1 MELRLNSIEAP
12 AKRRSAA
19 ASAAGRTNLLLD
31 AAGVTSNEY
40 EEEGDNAAA
49 EPAFTPAR
57 VWFFVDLGGELQG
70 PCSFDHMS
78 QWLESGSLDPSL
90 RICPASADGV
100 ATDDWRALS
109 DIAADIAPAD
119 TRSWVYVDL
128 AGYTQGPCSFA
139 HMVYWLDAGDLS
151 PSMQIAPADAQ
162 TGEVIGAW
170 RELSAIHDSDGD
182 GDASTETDTRSASPT
197 SAVAKVVVRGT
208 HVDGSAGAVEG
219 SAKGAIAAGAVAD
232 DGEGDD
238 CEKPSSRRS
247 VFAKRRSTR
256 RASTAVY
263 ADYFASITAVSSRFS
278 FSTEE
283 FRSSSEAA
291 AQRAAA
297 KRGPDVISMGVL
309 RSILPP
315 GIKRSDL
322 DRMLRKFG
330 TLSLADADSSAGSS
344 ADSSA
349 AARRQTYTPNGLI
362 ARHRYKRQKGIAK
375 RRRQAQLRSLGRAA
389 GEWQRHVD
397 LKKGEI
403 YYVHSRTLERRATP
417 PPESAAIEMTESP
430 IRARRS
436 IDSSAAAGMEMT
448 ANPAQARRNIDSS
461 VTSDGDGADANAAR
475 TQHGATLTVNPLK
488 SRAGNIDDAL
498 GSDAKDAKEELS
510 PREEYHLDSKGFAR
524 LQRYLENQRVVIAIV
539 TTLVITVY
547 FMYMRV
553 TRSLINVWS
562 VVKINGVGYLSQS
575 LDLKSNTAEHI
586 TAQVLSAFFIAG
598 FSLGAP
604 LLGFG
609 LLAWLFRT
617 GRENDPRWRT
627 AIGFLN
633 DGYRREYFWWEAA
646 VLARKLLLLLVAV
659 VLSPDDGFLQAF
671 LAICVLSVA
680 MVLQAWIQPYESIL
694 INVLDLA
701 AMGAVYISRLGAIL
715 YSHFD
720 PFEPN
725 LQTDC
730 DAYTDC
736 RGNREALA
744 TAIGFVLIGMQVVLV
759 LGFGGALL
767 KEKLAE
773 TKLAQKLWRRCCTL
787 ACVRRMRRHCD
798 GAGGAPDAPVK

>member
-1 MELRLNSIEAP
+1 M
-12 AKRRSAA
+12 
-19 ASAAGRTNLLLD
+19 
-31 AAGVTSNEY
+31 
-40 EEEGDNAAA
+40 
-49 EPAFTPAR
+49 
-57 VWFFVDLGGELQG
+57 
-70 PCSFDHMS
+70 
-78 QWLESGSLDPSL
+78 
-90 RICPASADGV
+90 
-100 ATDDWRALS
+100 
-109 DIAADIAPAD
+109 
-119 TRSWVYVDL
+119 
-128 AGYTQGPCSFA
+128 
-139 HMVYWLDAGDLS
+139 
-151 PSMQIAPADAQ
+151 
-162 TGEVIGAW
+162 
-170 RELSAIHDSDGD
+170 
-182 GDASTETDTRSASPT
+182 
-197 SAVAKVVVRGT
+197 
-208 HVDGSAGAVEG
+208 
-219 SAKGAIAAGAVAD
+219 
-232 DGEGDD
+232 
-238 CEKPSSRRS
+238 
-247 VFAKRRSTR
+247 
-256 RASTAVY
+256 
-263 ADYFASITAVSSRFS
+263 
-278 FSTEE
+278 
-283 FRSSSEAA
+283 
-291 AQRAAA
+291 
-297 KRGPDVISMGVL
+297 
-309 RSILPP
+309 
-315 GIKRSDL
+315 
-322 DRMLRKFG
+322 
-330 TLSLADADSSAGSS
+330 
-344 ADSSA
+344 
-349 AARRQTYTPNGLI
+349 
-362 ARHRYKRQKGIAK
+362 
-375 RRRQAQLRSLGRAA
+375 
-389 GEWQRHVD
+389 
-397 LKKGEI
+397 
-403 YYVHSRTLERRATP
+403 
-417 PPESAAIEMTESP
+417 
-430 IRARRS
+430 
-436 IDSSAAAGMEMT
+436 
-448 ANPAQARRNIDSS
+448 
-461 VTSDGDGADANAAR
+461 
-475 TQHGATLTVNPLK
+475 
-488 SRAGNIDDAL
+488 
-498 GSDAKDAKEELS
+498 
-510 PREEYHLDSKGFAR
+510 
-524 LQRYLENQRVVIAIV
+524 

-798 GAGGAPDAPVK
+798 GAGGAPDAPVKSGASTPVRLETMTNETYSVHRASARPAHRVSTFGTSAYDAARSDKRHVGLSVRTTLSPLGSARSAAGSLLPSGWRRHANEDPAAPQYFSHPSPFSASDPAADGELERRTTWTKPAAESEGSIVGDASVESAPRRRLSQVAPGSSTALDIGSSVRSSVDVDVAVSE